1 MIAED
6 DRVAARSTMHGTHTG
21 DFNSMP
27 ATGRPITIAGYSLVR
42 VQDGRIA
49 ELWHLED
56 DLTVLRQLGS
66 IPAHG

>member
-6 DRVAARSTMHGTHTG
+6 DRVAARWTMHGTHTG
-21 DFNSMP
+21 GFNGMP
-27 ATGRPITIAGYSLVR
+27 ATGRPITIAGCSLVR
-42 VQDGRIA
+42 IQDGRIA

-56 DLTVLRQLGS
+56 DLAVPRQLGI